1 MTLFPFWE
9 KNLIYSKIYT
19 FPTLNNTTWTV
30 QRRSRH
36 DYSPRTPEV
45 ETGWLGVQVVISYTS
60 SRPAWAKKKKKKK
73 ILSLKNKTKLDNPN
87 VKYFASQVGS
97 QSATVVVCVGSAMG
111 LVKQIETNTICILI
125 FFVVVILSFFN
136 PPSRAEY
143 RTQGLVLTRQMLYHW
158 AKSQTL

>member
-1 MTLFPFWE
+1 MFKLSSATQ
-9 KNLIYSKIYT
+9 
-19 FPTLNNTTWTV
+19 V
-30 QRRSRH
+30 Q
-36 DYSPRTPEV
+36 DQPE
-45 ETGWLGVQVVISYTS
+45 L
-60 SRPAWAKKKKKKK
+60 KKKKKK
-73 ILSLKNKTKLDNPN
+73 ILYLKNKTKLDNPN

-143 RTQGLVLTRQMLYHW
+143 RTQGLVLTRQMLYH
-158 AKSQTL
+158 